1 MAKPNQPR
9 RQADNEALAVALSLR
24 TSPRKLALVAGM
36 ISGMDA
42 GRAVVALEFSRK
54 RIAQAV
60 RKTLESAI
68 ANAENNHNLDVDRL
82 YVAEASVGKRL
93 VMKRMMT
100 RARGRAGRIEKPFSS
115 LRIVVR
121 ERAEAETKEAA

>member
-1 MAKPNQPR
+1 MGKAKRERDLP
-9 RQADNEALAVALSLR
+9 DNEAIAVADMLR
-24 TSPRKLALVAGM
+24 TSPRKLDLVAGL
-36 ISGMDA
+36 IRGLPA

-54 RIAQAV
+54 RIAHAV

-82 YVAEASVGKRL
+82 YVAEASVGKRA
-93 VMKRMMT
+93 VMKRLHA
-100 RARGRAGRIEKPFSS
+100 RARGRAGRIEKAFSR

-121 ERAEAETKEAA
+121 ERVEEAA